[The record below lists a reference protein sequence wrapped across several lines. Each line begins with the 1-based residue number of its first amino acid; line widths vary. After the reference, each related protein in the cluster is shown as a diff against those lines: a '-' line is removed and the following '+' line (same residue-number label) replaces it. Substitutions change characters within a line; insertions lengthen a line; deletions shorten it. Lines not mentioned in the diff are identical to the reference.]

1 MRELLERFSVTEFYA
16 FIPDGVASR
25 VCDDQFFQKM
35 CSVYES
41 LSVEDKPTFRKF
53 FAQGAGQLKKEKD
66 PVNFWLKVGKIC
78 KMHPVPSQKE
88 ALRLIKL

>member
-1 MRELLERFSVTEFYA
+1 MTELLEKFGVTEFYV
-16 FIPDGVASR
+16 FMPNGVASR
-25 VCDDQFFQKM
+25 VCDDQFFENM

-53 FAQGAGQLKKEKD
+53 FALGVGQLKKEKD
-66 PVNFWLKVGKIC
+66 PANFWLKVGKNC
-78 KMHPVPSQKE
+78 KMRPVPSRKE